1 MPDCPRPSE
10 AAYVYA
16 TRFLRVRGR
25 LTLGLPPLRPPGPG
39 ADWEICAISYLADG
53 VLVTWRCPAP
63 SPQGDAL

>member
-1 MPDCPRPSE
+1 MPDRPRLCG

-16 TRFLRVRGR
+16 TRFLRARGR

-63 SPQGDAL
+63 IVQGDPL